1 MKNDLAGGRLPSKY
15 FGANAAWWAC
25 MILAFNLNAVMK
37 HLALGEAW
45 VNKRM
50 KAIRYWLIHVAGRVV
65 RHARR
70 LLVRLSQGHRSTE
83 LLLLVRE
90 RIVALAT
97 GPPQ

>member
-1 MKNDLAGGRLPSKY
+1 
-15 FGANAAWWAC
+15 

-50 KAIRYWLIHVAGRVV
+50 KAIRDWLIHVAGRVV